1 MKKFIV
7 IGNPIK
13 HSLSPNI
20 HNFWFQSKKIKAIYE
35 KKLIEQKDLPIIVEE
50 LKNEKISGVNV
61 TVPFKKAIIPFL
73 DELSISA
80 KKVQS
85 VNTVYKKNNKIV
97 GDNTDIGG
105 FEGALLHINYK
116 VAGKKVLI
124 LGAGGVVTSLIYSL
138 FNSGAGEITISNRTK
153 TKSEAIK
160 KIFTNIQIIDWGKV
174 NEFDI
179 IINATSLGLNSQDKI
194 DLDYKKHN
202 NKLFYDIIYN
212 PSETYFLKKA
222 KEAGNQTENGR
233 LMFIYQAKLAFEL
246 WHDQKVEIDKDVVNL
261 F

>member
-7 IGNPIK
+7 IGNPIE
-13 HSLSPNI
+13 HSLSPKI
-20 HNFWFQSKKIKAIYE
+20 HNFWIESKKIKAIYE
-35 KKLIEQKDLPIIVEE
+35 KKLLDQKDLPVIVEE

-61 TVPFKKAIIPFL
+61 TVPFKRIIIPFL

-80 KKVQS
+80 KRVQS
-85 VNTVYKKNNKIV
+85 VNTLYKKNNKII

-105 FEGALLHINYK
+105 FENALLHINYN

-138 FNSGAGEITISNRTK
+138 FNSNVGEITISNRTK

-160 KIFTNIQIIDWGKV
+160 KIFTNIRVIEWGKT

-194 DLDYKKHN
+194 DIDYKKYS

-212 PSETYFLKKA
+212 PPETYFLKKA
-222 KEAGNQTENGR
+222 KETGNQTENGK
-233 LMFIYQAKLAFEL
+233 LMFIYQAKLSFEL
-246 WHDQKVEIDKDVVNL
+246 WHKQKIEIDKDVINL